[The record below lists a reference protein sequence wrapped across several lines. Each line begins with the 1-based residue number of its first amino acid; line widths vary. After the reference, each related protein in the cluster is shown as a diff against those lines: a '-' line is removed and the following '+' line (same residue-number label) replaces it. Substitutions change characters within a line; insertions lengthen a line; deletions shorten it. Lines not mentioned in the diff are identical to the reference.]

1 MLGEEGVCHLG
12 PIREGCLHEEACELG
27 RERRA
32 EQGKV
37 RASQAEGR
45 AQTKARRQEGRT

>member
-37 RASQAEGR
+37 RAEGR
-45 AQTKARRQEGRT
+45 AQTKAWRQEGRT